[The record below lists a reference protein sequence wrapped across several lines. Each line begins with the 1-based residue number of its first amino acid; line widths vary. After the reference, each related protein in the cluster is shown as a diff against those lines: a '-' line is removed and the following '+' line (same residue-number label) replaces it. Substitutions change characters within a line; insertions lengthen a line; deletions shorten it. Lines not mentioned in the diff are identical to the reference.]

1 MKLSN
6 KTSTLILA
14 ILFNNVFVFSQGSY
28 DWNEHKEAVHNINSS
43 DSITGWWMFF
53 VTIGIFYLLYNYISN
68 IKKKNVNLNNSVEN
82 LPKIDF
88 YVGEKKD
95 GKKHGTG
102 KMIYANGDTYE
113 GSWKNDK
120 YHGFGVFKSKNKEE
134 KGNWLNGAP
143 FGEFEFEYLTD
154 SKTTF
159 KGELHKFNGTYEIL
173 ELWNSYKKEMDKC
186 RTYITGKGIWIYSD
200 RIFEGESRNV
210 ERYGVF
216 RRRFFGKVTYK
227 IGSIYDEESEGDIYE
242 GELEDFKRDGFG
254 KMKYSNGKIYEGYWC
269 QNKRE
274 YLK

>member
-28 DWNEHKEAVHNINSS
+28 DWNEHKEAVQNINSS

-68 IKKKNVNLNNSVEN
+68 IKKKNVSLNNSVEN

-113 GSWKNDK
+113 GSWENDK

-134 KGNWLNGAP
+134 KGNWVNGSP
-143 FGEFEFEYLTD
+143 CGEFEYLTD

-159 KGELHKFNGTYEIL
+159 KGELYKSIGLYEVL
-173 ELWNSYKKEMDKC
+173 ELWNSYEKKMDKC
-186 RTYITGKGIWIYSD
+186 RTYITGKGIWIFSD
-200 RIFEGESRNV
+200 AVFEGEIRNV
-210 ERYGVF
+210 ERCYVF
-216 RRRFFGKVTYK
+216 GRRFFGKVTYK
-227 IGSIYDEESEGDIYE
+227 IGSIYNEASEGDIYE
-242 GELEDFKRDGFG
+242 GDLGDFSLRDGFG
-254 KMKYSNGKIYEGYWC
+254 KMKYAYGQIY
-269 QNKRE
+269 
-274 YLK
+274 

>member
-1 MKLSN
+1 MKLSS
-6 KTSTLILA
+6 KISTLILA
-14 ILFNNVFVFSQGSY
+14 ILLNNVFVFSQGSY
-28 DWNEHKEAVHNINSS
+28 DWNEHNEAVHNINSS

-53 VTIGIFYLLYNYISN
+53 VTIGIFYLLYNFISN
-68 IKKKNVNLNNSVEN
+68 IKKKNINLNNSVEN

-88 YVGEKKD
+88 YVGEKKE

-134 KGNWLNGAP
+134 KGNWFNGAP
-143 FGEFEFEYLTD
+143 FGEFEYLTD

-159 KGELHKFNGTYEIL
+159 KGEIHKSNGAYEVL
-173 ELWNSYKKEMDKC
+173 ELWNSYKKEIDKC

-200 RIFEGESRNV
+200 RILEGEFRNV

-216 RRRFFGKVTYK
+216 GRRFFGKVTYK

-242 GELEDFKRDGFG
+242 GELEDFSKRDGFG
-254 KMKYSNGKIYEGYWC
+254 KMKYSNGEIYEGYWC